1 MTLGSFG
8 FILPTQGGLGG
19 YHAIIP
25 QVLKLYNIPEGIG
38 LASAWV
44 NWGVGQIAI
53 IIGGFLSF
61 LFLPII
67 NKNKKHEHI

>member
-1 MTLGSFG
+1 
-8 FILPTQGGLGG
+8 
-19 YHAIIP
+19 
-25 QVLKLYNIPEGIG
+25 LYNIPEGIG

-61 LFLPII
+61 LLLPFI